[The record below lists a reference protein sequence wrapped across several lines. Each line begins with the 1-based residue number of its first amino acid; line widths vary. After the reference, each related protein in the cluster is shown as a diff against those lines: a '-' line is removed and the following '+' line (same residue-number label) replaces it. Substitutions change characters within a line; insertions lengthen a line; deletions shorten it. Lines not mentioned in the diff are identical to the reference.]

1 MKKVC
6 LAALAALVVFSAQ
19 AQEKVFR
26 YAFRIAETG
35 FDPAQ
40 VTDLYSRTV
49 TAGIFDAPLRY
60 QHLARPYALEPS
72 GCELPEVSADYKTL
86 TFTVRPGL
94 FFSPDPVFGGK
105 KRELVAADYVY
116 SIKRHYD
123 PALKSGNLYI
133 LQNAGILGLDA
144 VRDASLK
151 GKKPFDYDRE
161 VEGLRVLDKYRWQI
175 KMKVGDPRFMHNLA
189 DPFVGA
195 VAREVVEHY
204 GDKIME
210 HPVGTAAWMLKRDEW
225 RRSSKIVLVKNPHY
239 RDEFY
244 NETAPA
250 DRPDLQ
256 ALAAKLKGRKM
267 PMLDR
272 VEMSIIEENQPRWLS
287 FMNGEADM
295 IEEVPADFAS
305 IAMPNGQLAPNLAK
319 RGVQM
324 NRYARADVAVSFFN
338 MTNPMVG
345 GTSPAQVALRR
356 AIALGVNLDQEI
368 LLARKGQAIPAQGL
382 IAPNTYGYSNTF
394 KSSMSEFDRA
404 KAKAL
409 LDLHGFVDKNGDGW
423 RERPDGSPLELEYA
437 TQPDG
442 QNRQLAELWQK
453 NMDAL
458 GIRIKFKLAKWPEN
472 LKASR
477 ANKLMMWGVG
487 WSASVP
493 DGDAFLTLG
502 YGPNAGQSNHSRFD
516 LPAYNALYEKQRALP
531 DGPERLAVMEQLNK
545 MAVAY
550 MPYKVHVHRI
560 FTDLAQPW
568 VTGLERNIFRRDFWQ
583 YLDVDVEAQ
592 KAAR

>member
-1 MKKVC
+1 SDV
-6 LAALAALVVFSAQ
+6 
-19 AQEKVFR
+19 
-26 YAFRIAETG
+26 
-35 FDPAQ
+35 
-40 VTDLYSRTV
+40 
-49 TAGIFDAPLRY
+49 
-60 QHLARPYALEPS
+60 
-72 GCELPEVSADYKTL
+72 YK
-86 TFTVRPGL
+86 R
-94 FFSPDPVFGGK
+94 
-105 KRELVAADYVY
+105 
-116 SIKRHYD
+116 
-123 PALKSGNLYI
+123 
-133 LQNAGILGLDA
+133 Q
-144 VRDASLK
+144 
-151 GKKPFDYDRE
+151 

-195 VAREVVEHY
+195 VAREVVEFY

-210 HPVGTAAWMLKRDEW
+210 HPVGTAAWMLKNDEW
-225 RRSSKIVLVKNPHY
+225 RRSSKIVLVKNPHF
-239 RDEFY
+239 RDEVF

-256 ALAAKLKGRKM
+256 ALAEKLRGRKL
-267 PMLDR
+267 PMIDR

-295 IEEVPADFAS
+295 VEEVPADFAS

-319 RGVQM
+319 RGIQM

-338 MTNPMVG
+338 MENEMVG

-356 AIALGVNLDQEI
+356 AISLGVDVDQEVR
-368 LLARKGQAIPAQGL
+368 LARKGQAIPAQGL
-382 IAPNTYGYSNTF
+382 IAPNTYGYSSTF
-394 KSSMSEFDRA
+394 KSSMSEFNRA

-409 LDLHGFVDKNGDGW
+409 LDLHGFVDKDGDGW
-423 RERPDGSPLELEYA
+423 RDRPDGRPLVLEYA
-437 TQPDG
+437 TQPDS
-442 QNRQLAELWQK
+442 QNRALAELWQK

-458 GIRIKFKLAKWPEN
+458 RIRIQFKLAKWPEN

-477 ANKLMMWGVG
+477 AGKLMMWGVG

-502 YGPNAGQSNHSRFD
+502 YGPNAGQSNHSRFN
-516 LPAYNALYEKQRALP
+516 LPEYNALYEQQRALP
-531 DGPERLAVMEQLNK
+531 DGPERLAVMTQLNK

-560 FTDLAQPW
+560 FTDMAQPW

-583 YLDVDVEAQ
+583 YLDVDPVAQ
-592 KAAR
+592 QSRAASR